1 MTIRKNLKRTAAALI
16 LILTVTILTVA
27 QGTSVQQV
35 LDNMREAYEKSIR
48 NINDYTVESDL
59 YTAYHKKVIIDGKP
73 VFKIRTDIK
82 GMIPG
87 IGSST
92 SVGHD
97 NIFNTEMY
105 EQLRSQASYRGTE
118 QVNGVRTHVLFAPEL
133 KSPEQDMEQAPPMKN
148 VHMYIDADMWVLR
161 RMTADMVIEENDQ
174 TKTIQP
180 VFVFDD
186 YRNFDGLLIPFITR
200 MEMGDMDE
208 SVSPEDREKARQ
220 GMKDLEKQMAEMPEQ
235 QRKMME
241 GMLKPQIERLQKMLA
256 GDKIE
261 FVITV
266 EEVKV
271 NTGLSEDMF
280 K

>member
-1 MTIRKNLKRTAAALI
+1 MNISRILKQNVITLI
-16 LILTVTILTVA
+16 LISIPTSLSLA
-27 QGTSVQQV
+27 QGMSVERV

-48 NINDYTVESDL
+48 NIDDYTVESDL
-59 YTAYHKKVIIDGKP
+59 YTAYHKKTIVDGKP
-73 VFKIRTDIK
+73 VFKIRTDVK
-82 GMIPG
+82 GLIPG
-87 IGSST
+87 MGSST

-105 EQLRSQASYRGTE
+105 EQLRTRAEYKGTE

-133 KSPEQDMEQAPPMKN
+133 KSPGQEDEPAPPMKN
-148 VHMYIDADMWVLR
+148 VRMYIDADLWVLR
-161 RMTADMVIEENDQ
+161 QMTADMEVDADKGTQ
-174 TKTIQP
+174 TIQP

-200 MEMGDMDE
+200 MEMGDMDD

-220 GMKDLEKQMAEMPEQ
+220 GMKDLEKQMAEMPEA

-271 NTGLSEDMF
+271 NTGLSDELF